1 MIESVAKAMG
11 RDWKMVGQA
20 VDELP
25 PYHTLTIPKQIRM
38 PMLVTM
44 APKRS

>member
-11 RDWKMVGQA
+11 RDWKKVALA

-25 PYHTLTIPKQIRM
+25 PFHTLTIPKQIRM
-38 PMLVTM
+38 PMLVTS